1 MPARRNL
8 ENSAHIYS
16 LNYSQLSMMR
26 RLFIGAALALTCFAV
41 QAQDT
46 LRPAPRRQA
55 VDLQNYGVTKVASAR
70 PVTEQGDD
78 TPGRTAHVVATGE
91 RTPLP
96 TGYSRHKTLAKH
108 SYITGPKG
116 GCFYLNA
123 SGKKVY
129 VDHSYCK

>member
-1 MPARRNL
+1 MK
-8 ENSAHIYS
+8 
-16 LNYSQLSMMR
+16 
-26 RLFIGAALALTCFAV
+26 RLFLGAALSLTCFAA

-70 PVTEQGDD
+70 PVNESDA
-78 TPGRTAHVVATGE
+78 PAGRVAHVVATGE
-91 RTPLP
+91 KTPLP
-96 TGYSRHKTLAKH
+96 AGYSRHKAAAGR

-123 SGKKVY
+123 SGDKVY
-129 VDHSYCK
+129 VDRSYCK